1 MDVGEMAE
9 ILKSSLELKDEP
21 VGVVLFKNENDI
33 PAEMKEIEKPLSYCM
48 MVQLAR
54 QGVTTFARPAQ
65 HDCKGGAAGI
75 GLMECPEN
83 IASGNLYF
91 SKLNKCVTPGVG
103 QRIVNNM
110 PRIEA
115 GTIVATLTTPL
126 KDLKITPD
134 VVIFV
139 GSPLQA
145 RRIVQAVM
153 YRRGGRM
160 DFNTAGIQSFCV
172 DATASPYLKGEVNVS
187 LGCDGS
193 AKKSKLSDD
202 QVVVGIPFEMMED
215 ICNILK
221 ERHEGWDRF
230 MRS

>member
-1 MDVGEMAE
+1 MDAGEMAE
-9 ILKSSLELKDEP
+9 ILKSSLGLKDEP

-33 PAEMKEIEKPLSYCM
+33 PADMKEIEKPLSYCNM
-48 MVQLAR
+48 IQMAR
-54 QGVTTFARPAQ
+54 QGAISFARPAQ
-65 HDCKGGAAGI
+65 HDCKGGASGM

-103 QRIVNNM
+103 QRIVSNM
-110 PRIEA
+110 PRIPA
-115 GTIVATLTTPL
+115 GSIVATLSGPL
-126 KDLKITPD
+126 KELKMTPD

-145 RRIVQAVM
+145 RRITQAVM

-193 AKKSKLSDD
+193 ARKSKLADD
-202 QVVVGIPFEMMED
+202 EVVVGIPFEMMED
-215 ICNILK
+215 ICNTLK
-221 ERHEGWDRF
+221 SRHQGWDKF